1 MTRVDRHL
9 RATIL
14 QFPHRLTWERR
25 DLDMIADAYN
35 PAGFYIGSYL
45 VAHPGA
51 GIHWNVTY
59 RGPEQGAAVEDCGFA
74 TTLAA
79 AQAIAESHWRG
90 LSHV

>member
-1 MTRVDRHL
+1 MSRVDRHL
-9 RATIL
+9 PATIL

-25 DLDMIADAYN
+25 DLDMTADAFS
-35 PAGFYIGSYL
+35 PAGFYLGCYL